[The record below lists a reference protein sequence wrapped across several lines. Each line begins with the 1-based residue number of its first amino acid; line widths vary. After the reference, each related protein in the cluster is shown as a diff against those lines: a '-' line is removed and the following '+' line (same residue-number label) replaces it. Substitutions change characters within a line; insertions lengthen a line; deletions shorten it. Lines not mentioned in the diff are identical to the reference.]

1 MHDYTP
7 PWYIIIHVHI
17 HLLQPSL
24 SRGKL
29 SSLATNSVRLKKK
42 VVPTLIS
49 NRPRRPKLDRPDGS
63 KPDRPDGSKP
73 DRPAVEL
80 VAQSSTHVDHSDSS
94 SAQNQLSSHTAVR
107 PVAESIESQESVGNP
122 AACYSHILG
131 RRNNVSLTCC
141 KFTLNTKHICVV
153 TYMYIL
159 CFFVI
164 VCL

>member
-63 KPDRPDGSKP
+63 KPDRP
-73 DRPAVEL
+73 AVEL

-94 SAQNQLSSHTAVR
+94 SVQNQLSSHTAVR

-131 RRNNVSLTCC
+131 RRNNVSLTQLLQVYSEHQAHLCS
-141 KFTLNTKHICVV
+141 HIHVHLVFFC
-153 TYMYIL
+153 YCL
-159 CFFVI
+159 FVI
-164 VCL
+164 K